1 MGNVSLKF
9 LFKKGSNPVLINTLL
24 GRDGSLPHKGR
35 RSEGPG
41 SPGPALPPPSLPPTK
56 LGSLS
61 NADGNGSEN
70 AAHPKSE
77 LALLQTTSLFF

>member
-1 MGNVSLKF
+1 MENVSLKF

-24 GRDGSLPHKGR
+24 GSDGSLPHKGR